1 MVSQMT
7 FATMMKEIR
16 EAEGMSIY
24 KVHKLSGLP
33 DGYLYK
39 VERGEVTPSFDKC
52 SLIMQAMGYN
62 LKPVKNER

>member
-1 MVSQMT
+1 MK

-16 EAEGMSIY
+16 EAEGISIY
-24 KVHKLSGLP
+24 KLHKTSGLP

-52 SLIMQAMGYN
+52 CLIMQSMGYK
-62 LKPVKNER
+62 LEAVKN